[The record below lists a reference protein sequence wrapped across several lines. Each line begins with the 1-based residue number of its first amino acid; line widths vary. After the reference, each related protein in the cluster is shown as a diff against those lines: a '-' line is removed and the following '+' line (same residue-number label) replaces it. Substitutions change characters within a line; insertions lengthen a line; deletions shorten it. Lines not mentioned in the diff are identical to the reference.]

1 MLTRMI
7 YISTAVGPVTTAVTG
22 TILRSAQ
29 MHNAAN
35 GITGV
40 LCQGQGIYVQVLEGE
55 RSQVDALFARI
66 LLDKRHHN
74 VTLRQQ
80 TDISH
85 RRYGKWAMAHID
97 LAQITNLGKPTTTA
111 PTDLSPIQPLVFDP
125 YTATGEQVMA
135 KMDELIAQGK
145 VMTAPVV

>member
-1 MLTRMI
+1 ML

-29 MHNAAN
+29 AHNAAN

-40 LCQGQGIYVQVLEGE
+40 LCQGQGIYLQVLEGE
-55 RSQVDALFARI
+55 RSQVEALYARI

-80 TDISH
+80 TNISH

-97 LAQITNLGKPTTTA
+97 LAQMTKSPNTA
-111 PTDLSPIQPLVFDP
+111 PNDSNHDQQPPFDP

-135 KMDELIAQGK
+135 KMDELIALGK
-145 VMTAPVV
+145 VMAAPVV